1 MSEGGVR
8 GPPRT
13 AGRRVPEPSG
23 HHAGL
28 LRVASFR
35 KLARGPALLRLLP
48 GVGRT
53 VRPHSAALRGRPG
66 LAQGDTGAVVNS
78 SPAETGGEVCGAVPG
93 GGGSWQNASPL
104 AIPGWSTLRCVLQGS
119 SETPAGS
126 GRCSSQLPARKGAWD
141 RLSRLP
147 GVIPRGR
154 GLKRATCPR
163 NRPD

>member
-1 MSEGGVR
+1 MSKGGVR

-13 AGRRVPEPSG
+13 AGQRIPEPSG

-48 GVGRT
+48 SAGRT

-93 GGGSWQNASPL
+93 RWAVGAHGRTRPHLRSRGG
-104 AIPGWSTLRCVLQGS
+104 
-119 SETPAGS
+119 
-126 GRCSSQLPARKGAWD
+126 
-141 RLSRLP
+141 RL
-147 GVIPRGR
+147 
-154 GLKRATCPR
+154 
-163 NRPD
+163 